1 MEVGGI
7 KKEKYDIKIWILEKM
22 SRAFNILSKGIKEE
36 KSFTIETETGRIIRQ
51 GATALKLSECALCK

>member
-51 GATALKLSECALCK
+51 WATALKLSECALYK